1 MLNEVEVPAC
11 VQLDGHEVADDSFL
25 LYSRFVTE
33 MPEPVG
39 FVQVSLIEPLVVPLV
54 AEKPVAGPE

>member
-11 VQLDGHEVADDSFL
+11 VQLDHEVADDSFL

-39 FVQVSLIEPLVVPLV
+39 LVQVSLIEPLVVPLV